1 MHRRLAK
8 MLSFANSLAVS
19 PGKQGLA
26 LCTDTTNR
34 VFPVPTDK
42 DGTWIAQARTVP
54 SFVCD
59 AVFGV
64 EPSFYVGPENGMN
77 SVEWETANVRLPP
90 VDLACRFADRVT
102 TEELLGHED
111 ALIVHY
117 RRIIEIAGKYGKTKS
132 LRPFP
137 YFRIQPAV
145 IADSHLL
152 TSFSWT
158 DDLHETQTVLDVF
171 VEAGAGPARLV
182 HADQDQGWGLLVVTS
197 GVATC
202 LIEWDAEGLPPAEG
216 GFAFDHAELARQAS
230 AALERLK
237 IIHSRLVKAVGRDY
251 WT

>member
-1 MHRRLAK
+1 
-8 MLSFANSLAVS
+8 MLSFASSLAVS

-26 LCTDTTNR
+26 LYADTTNR
-34 VFPVPTDK
+34 VCPVPTDE
-42 DGTWIAQARTVP
+42 DGTWITQARTVP

-64 EPSFYVGPENGMN
+64 EPSFYVGPENGMS

-90 VDLACRFADRVT
+90 VGLACRFADRVT

-111 ALIVHY
+111 ALVAHY
-117 RRIIEIAGKYGKTKS
+117 RRIIEIAGKYDKTKS
-132 LRPFP
+132 LRTFP

-145 IADSHLL
+145 IADGHLL

-158 DDLHETQTVLDVF
+158 DGVHETQTVLDVF
-171 VEAGAGPARLV
+171 VEAAAGPARLV
-182 HADQDQGWGLLVVTS
+182 HADQDQGWSLLVVAS

-202 LIEWDAEGLPPAEG
+202 LIEWDAEGPPPAEG
-216 GFAFDHAELARQAS
+216 GLAFDHAELARQAS

-237 IIHSRLVKAVGRDY
+237 IIHSRLVKAIGRDY